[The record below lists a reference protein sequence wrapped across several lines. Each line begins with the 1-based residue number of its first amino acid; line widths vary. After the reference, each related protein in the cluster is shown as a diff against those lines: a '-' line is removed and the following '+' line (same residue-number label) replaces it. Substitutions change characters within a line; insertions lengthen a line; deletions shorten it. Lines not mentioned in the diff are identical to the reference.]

1 MVPQCLSDEGRTLKR
16 NSHITGQREQLDK
29 RKSCVCCA
37 CVRVCAMCVISI
49 PKNLITK
56 PNTQKMFKVTPLV
69 IKLKTIIVHGSYID
83 QKTNANTKTVKFH
96 SFIPLFVH

>member
-1 MVPQCLSDEGRTLKR
+1 
-16 NSHITGQREQLDK
+16 
-29 RKSCVCCA
+29 
-37 CVRVCAMCVISI
+37 
-49 PKNLITK
+49 
-56 PNTQKMFKVTPLV
+56 MFKVTPLV